1 MNLGYLT
8 RLCFEKRKNIRQSL
22 FWGDFLNFYHFK
34 CKYLICL
41 PAWARTDHILGHQIC
56 LLSFCTTLLLLC
68 IVCTCAVLFTGLSSV
83 SPEVSE
89 VLNDKIWGHNLLNKS
104 PLITSSRLLASA
116 AINSLMSYVVLKG
129 SMQMQKTKVGATLLS
144 LLIKSDCFSL
154 LSNKTNT
161 LIQRYSTLTKVW
173 ISKNSLYQFPQ

>member
-1 MNLGYLT
+1 
-8 RLCFEKRKNIRQSL
+8 
-22 FWGDFLNFYHFK
+22 
-34 CKYLICL
+34 
-41 PAWARTDHILGHQIC
+41 
-56 LLSFCTTLLLLC
+56 
-68 IVCTCAVLFTGLSSV
+68 
-83 SPEVSE
+83 
-89 VLNDKIWGHNLLNKS
+89 
-104 PLITSSRLLASA
+104 
-116 AINSLMSYVVLKG
+116 MSYVVLKG